1 MLRCPGGSLGR
12 PAAERPGSLL
22 DRTGPPAERDVKNQ
36 WREVVLQRA
45 PSVCSAVPPHHLR
58 NIKVSL
64 WMLLCLLALAEAGL
78 PVAAR
83 RADPRPALVEQRPG
97 QVMETEVQTAEPN
110 AHVSWGGLFVNPT
123 QMEPDD
129 RHGRWQRS
137 PSKTGSP
144 RSSRK
149 NRRKPKGDK
158 HCRMERKEMRV
169 RDLGLGFDSDEIILF
184 KYCAG
189 TCRGSRMNYD
199 LALKK
204 LVDNGTIP
212 KQESKKVSLHP
223 CCRPT
228 GYEPVVFMD
237 AQTTWRTIEYLS
249 AANCSCVR

>member
-1 MLRCPGGSLGR
+1 MDFFATHEPKAASGSCPVCVL
-12 PAAERPGSLL
+12 
-22 DRTGPPAERDVKNQ
+22 NQ
-36 WREVVLQRA
+36 NQLSFLISQTQ
-45 PSVCSAVPPHHLR
+45 
-58 NIKVSL
+58 VSL
-64 WMLLCLLALAEAGL
+64 WMLLCLLVLSEAGL
-78 PVAAR
+78 PSAAR
-83 RADPRPALVEQRPG
+83 RADPSPALVEQWPDH
-97 QVMETEVQTAEPN
+97 VTESEKQTVEPN
-110 AHVSWGGLFVNPT
+110 AHISWGGLFVNPT
-123 QMEPDD
+123 QSEPDD

-137 PSKTGSP
+137 PSKTGSR

-189 TCRGSRMNYD
+189 TCRSSRMNYD

-228 GYEPVVFMD
+228 SYEPVVFMD